1 MKKSE
6 LANQL
11 RKHDNKRRL
20 RLKAEQGL
28 HLPPLARF
36 KSLDCDDDII
46 VEASIAECV
55 MCGERVIRLQD
66 LDSFIEGCQEAAD
79 FIERAE
85 TLRCTACATWYADGI
100 PDEELDS

>member
-1 MKKSE
+1 
-6 LANQL
+6 
-11 RKHDNKRRL
+11 
-20 RLKAEQGL
+20 
-28 HLPPLARF
+28 
-36 KSLDCDDDII
+36 
-46 VEASIAECV
+46 